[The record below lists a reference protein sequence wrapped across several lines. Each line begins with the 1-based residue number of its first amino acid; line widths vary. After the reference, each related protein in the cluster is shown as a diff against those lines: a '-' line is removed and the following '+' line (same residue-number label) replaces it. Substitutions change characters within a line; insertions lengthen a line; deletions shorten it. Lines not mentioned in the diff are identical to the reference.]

1 MNTSIDTNKNN
12 GKITKKIACLIF
24 DGFNA
29 MDVIGPLEVFA
40 IAAEQGDINY
50 QISIAALKQKAYTSE
65 SGIRILADSPLADI
79 NQLDTLIIPGGGG
92 ARNSQVQFSLQAW
105 LMTMLANSRRVI
117 SICTGAYIL
126 ASTQVLDHKKATTH
140 WHFLDDFQEK
150 FPKINVVKDALFVD
164 HGNIATSAGI
174 TSGIDLALK
183 LIEDDCGATIAVNVA
198 RFLVIHYRR
207 SGNQA
212 QYSVPLQ
219 YQQDCC
225 KEFSDLT
232 AWILQNFT
240 EDLSIKVLAEKAAMS
255 PRNFCRKFKKQMNES
270 PAKYVEILRLDYARQ
285 LLTEQDWRL
294 EKISQSCGYHNI
306 DVFRRAFE
314 RRFIISPNVYRAR
327 FS

>member
-1 MNTSIDTNKNN
+1 MNLSIDANSKNS
-12 GKITKKIACLIF
+12 KVTKKIGCLIF

-29 MDVIGPLEVFA
+29 MDVVGPLEVFA
-40 IAAEQGDINY
+40 IATEQGGIHY
-50 QISIAALKQKAYTSE
+50 QICMVGLEQKEYTSE
-65 SGIRILADSPLADI
+65 SGVRIVADSSLNEI
-79 NQLDTLIIPGGGG
+79 NHLDTLIIPGGGG
-92 ARNSQVQFSLQAW
+92 ARNSALQSSLQDW
-105 LMTMLANSRRVI
+105 LLSMLATCRRVV
-117 SICTGAYIL
+117 SICTGAYLL
-126 ASTQVLDHKKATTH
+126 ASTNALDHKKATTH

-150 FPKINVVKDALFVD
+150 FPNINVVEDALFID

-174 TSGIDLALK
+174 SSGLDLALK
-183 LIEDDCGATIAVNVA
+183 LIEDDCGTTIAVNVA

-207 SGNQA
+207 AGNQA

-219 YQQDCC
+219 RQQNCG

-232 AWILQNFT
+232 GWILQNLT
-240 EDLSIKVLAEKAAMS
+240 KDLSIEVLADKTGMS
-255 PRNFCRKFKKQMNES
+255 PRNFCRKFKKQMTES

-285 LLTEQDWRL
+285 LLTDKDWRL
-294 EKISQSCGYHNI
+294 EKISQSCGYRNL